1 MQNELTVLESFTKD
15 ISDERVEQAQRLM
28 LRMPQVECPVIH
40 RFGPGVYIR
49 EVTVPAGTLAIG
61 HCQRF
66 EQMNIMLKGKVTVV
80 TDDGELKTLTAP
92 TCFVGKPGR
101 KVGYIHEEMVWQNIY
116 ATNETDVEKLEAM
129 FLDKSESWAR
139 CLEAEKLLQIPYDAD
154 REDYALLLE
163 ELGVNE
169 SAVRAETERTD
180 DMIDLPHGSYKIKVG
195 DSPIEG
201 KGLFATSPIEAG
213 ELIAPMRI
221 GNKRTIAG
229 RYTNHSA
236 NPNAYP
242 VRFGDTVDLFANRP
256 IGGCRGG
263 HDGEEITINYREAL
277 KIALEFNK
285 EDQLCQV

>member
-1 MQNELTVLESFTKD
+1 MQNELVVLEPFTKD
-15 ISDERVEQAQRLM
+15 ISDERVDRAQELM
-28 LRMPQVECPVIH
+28 LQMPQVECPVVH

-49 EVTVPAGTLAIG
+49 EVTVPAGTLVIG
-61 HCQRF
+61 HRQRC
-66 EQMNIMLKGKVTVV
+66 EQMNVMLKGKVTVV
-80 TDDGELKTLTAP
+80 TDDGELKTLIAP

-101 KVGYIHEEMVWQNIY
+101 KIGYVHEEMVWQNIY
-116 ATNETDVEKLEAM
+116 ATTETDVEKLEAM

-139 CLEAEKLLQIPYDAD
+139 YLAAEKLLQIPYEAD

-163 ELGVNE
+163 ELGVDE

-180 DMIDLPHGSYKIKVG
+180 DMIELPHGSYKIKVG
-195 DSPIEG
+195 DSPIDG
-201 KGLFATSPIEAG
+201 KGLFATAPIESG

-229 RYTNHSA
+229 RYTNHSV

-242 VRFGDTVDLFANRP
+242 ARFGATVYLVASRP
-256 IGGCRGG
+256 ISGCHGG

-277 KIALEFNK
+277 KIAIEFNQ
-285 EDQLCQV
+285 EDELCRV